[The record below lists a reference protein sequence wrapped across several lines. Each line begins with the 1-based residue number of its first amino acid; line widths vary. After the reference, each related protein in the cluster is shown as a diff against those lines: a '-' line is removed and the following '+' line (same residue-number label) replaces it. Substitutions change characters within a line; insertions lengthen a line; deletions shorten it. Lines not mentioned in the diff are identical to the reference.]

1 MAVKLEINANVTGAA
16 QVDNL
21 NKSLNQI
28 GSSTSLAD
36 RALRTFNNAAERGRQ
51 TIESFGNAVRIAA
64 AAGLGLA
71 VYETQKFVKEVIRVG
86 QQSEI
91 LKSRLELAFSSAEEG
106 ARAFQYINQYASKT
120 PFSLSEIASA
130 LNDIKSVSRTPAELA
145 DNLEIAGRIAAR
157 FNIPFAEAADGLNK
171 TFRGGIDAS
180 RQFKDLNI
188 ANLIGLKQG
197 VETPVYE
204 VRQLIEQTFGN
215 GGRLSGS
222 VDSFKGT
229 LAGQV
234 AQIQNSFD
242 KIKQAAGGIVISGL
256 TEQLVR
262 LQKEFGY
269 SNDQLE
275 EFGRALGGKIV
286 EGFKALENGIR
297 LVIENFDKIVAVIGI
312 FLALDV
318 ASKVLGIFAAFTS
331 LGATIAQVTGL
342 VKLFNIAWAF
352 SPIGTLAVVITGIVA
367 AFVIWR
373 KEIEKFIEVLD
384 VGLDKL
390 KIFVNAISR
399 KLGGKDV
406 FSVVKEQ
413 ADQARESIEELG
425 KTVEESLGGTTDIK
439 IETPADTQVNKTPSD
454 TITRDQKDIIPKTTI
469 DTATQL
475 RKIFDQ
481 LNIDSRRIGDTISD
495 SWLRGMREGDGLMK
509 SILNSAKALL
519 NSIIEQI
526 VRQTIQLG
534 VEKVFDQLSEKRK
547 QANKEIT
554 EGIKEQTN
562 ASLSLSNI
570 WSNLTGIFSD
580 IGSSISNV
588 FSSSGDFF
596 SNIGNIF
603 SGSGGGGGFDLS
615 TVTDFFT
622 FNKGG
627 VVPGGA
633 PYTDRVPALLTPGET
648 VIPRGE
654 SVGGGGQSYTTYIT
668 QNLNTNDLNTALISA
683 IRTNAETVNS
693 ILESERN
700 K

>member
-1 MAVKLEINANVTGAA
+1 MAIKLEINANVTGAA

-28 GSSTSLAD
+28 GSSTSIAD
-36 RALRTFNNAAERGRQ
+36 RALRTFNNSAERGRQ
-51 TIESFGNAVRIAA
+51 TIENFGNAVRIAA
-64 AAGLGLA
+64 AAGFGFA
-71 VYETQKFVKEVIRVG
+71 AYETYKFAKSIVNVG
-86 QQSEI
+86 LETQTF
-91 LKSRLELAFSSAEEG
+91 KTRLESSFKTVAEG
-106 ARAFQYINQYASKT
+106 ARAFNYINQYAQKT
-120 PFSLSEIASA
+120 PYSISQISA
-130 LNDIKSVSRTPAELA
+130 AFNDLRAISNTPAELA
-145 DNLEIAGRIAAR
+145 TNLEIAGRIASR
-157 FNIPFAEAADGLNK
+157 YQIPFEEAADGLQK
-171 TFRGGIDAS
+171 SFTSGIESS
-180 RQFKDLNI
+180 RRFKDLQIQN
-188 ANLIGLKQG
+188 ALGLQKG
-197 VETPVYE
+197 VDLPLYQ
-204 VRQLIEQTFGN
+204 VREAFQNTFSN

-222 VDSFKGT
+222 VDVFKNT

-234 AQIQNSFD
+234 AQIENSFN
-242 KIKQAAGGIVISGL
+242 KVKQAAGAVVIEGL
-256 TEQLVR
+256 TQQVTR

-275 EFGRALGGKIV
+275 EFGRALGGKIL
-286 EGFKALENGIR
+286 EGFKELEKGIR

-318 ASKVLGIFAAFTS
+318 ANKVLGIFAAFTS
-331 LGATIAQVTGL
+331 FGATIAQVTGL
-342 VKLFNIAWAF
+342 VKLFNLAWAF

-413 ADQARESIEELG
+413 ADKARESIEELG

-439 IETPADTQVNKTPSD
+439 IETPADTQVNKIPSD

-509 SILNSAKALL
+509 SILGSAKALL

-526 VRQTIQLG
+526 IRQTIQLG

-654 SVGGGGQSYTTYIT
+654 SGTGGGQSYTTYIT

-693 ILESERN
+693 ILQSERN